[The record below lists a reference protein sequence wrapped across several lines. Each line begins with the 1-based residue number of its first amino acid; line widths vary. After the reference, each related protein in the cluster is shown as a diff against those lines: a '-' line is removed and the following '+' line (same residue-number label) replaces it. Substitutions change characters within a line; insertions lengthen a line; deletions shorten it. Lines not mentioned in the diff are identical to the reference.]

1 LLTKEEKR
9 VIVEDLKQMWT
20 DSKSF
25 VFYSF
30 EKMNAA
36 DITKLRK
43 ELRAQK
49 VKAYVAKNNLIALSA
64 KLAGIDLD
72 KNLSDSIFSGQTGI
86 VASQNDPLTG
96 PKTVNNFYRENN
108 KPVIKGGFFE
118 GKLLTIDQVIMLASV
133 PPLEVL
139 QQRLAYAVLSP
150 VTKVASGLQ
159 NVAAKIVYVLNA
171 VKEQKEKIN

>member
-9 VIVEDLKQMWT
+9 VIVEELKQMWV

-43 ELRAQK
+43 ELRANK

-64 KLAGIDLD
+64 KLAGIELD
-72 KNLSDSIFSGQTGI
+72 KNLSDSIFIGQTGI
-86 VASQNDPLTG
+86 VASQSDPLMG
-96 PKTVNNFYRENN
+96 PKTVNAFYRMNN
-108 KPVIKGGFFE
+108 KPVIKGGYFE
-118 GKLLTIDQVIMLASV
+118 GKLLTINEVIMLATI
-133 PPLEVL
+133 PPKEVL

-150 VTKVASGLQ
+150 VTKVASSLN
-159 NVAAKIVYVLNA
+159 NVVAKIVNVLNA
-171 VKEQKEKIN
+171 VKEEKEKNN